1 MRLIKRAFRGFSGSS
16 RGRRIA
22 LAFAPVGLLAML
34 VASLMLP
41 ASGASMGLLAALASA
56 AILVLCVSALVNVQA
71 LGERDS
77 LVARL
82 RVSEER
88 LSLGFEGINAGLW
101 DWDLVTD
108 RAYYSSYLY
117 RQLGYRDGDLAM
129 DTAEFNALVHPA
141 DLARVRESIIGHLK
155 HRSVYDIEYRLRM
168 VDGAY
173 LWCRGRGTAIR
184 DESGRA
190 TRIVGCIF
198 DISDLKRAE
207 ARVATERSL
216 SDATLAS
223 IDDGVIR
230 LDTQANVTY
239 CNGAAERMLGR
250 TAGQVHLRSL
260 FDVCEIY
267 DDRSGDVVTSQCL
280 KNRAADA
287 DDVERHL
294 SVARPDGSLL
304 PVACSVSTMRDTEG
318 ESMGTV
324 MVLRDAS
331 MARKH
336 AAELEY
342 QATHD
347 HLTGLLN
354 RREFERRLAGLLA
367 QGASREQAVM
377 FLDLD
382 QFKVVNDTCGHAAG
396 DEMIR
401 HVSAVLQQR
410 LTRDDILA
418 RLGGDEFGVVL
429 PQSGIDHALKV
440 AEDLRLAVTQLRLP
454 WDQRALTTGVSIGV
468 VGVDA
473 TLPSAWDIMKAAD
486 VACYMAKEKGRNRVH
501 RYSVE
506 DQLQSATHTQME
518 WVARV
523 KAALDHDRFCLY
535 AQQIKS
541 LKPDASGEESH
552 VELLLRMVD
561 ESGALIA
568 PARFIGAAERFN
580 LMPLV
585 DRWVIAHAFDAIAQ
599 GQLAASV
606 WSINLSGASLGDE
619 SLLAYIVQ
627 QQRRCGIRFEQV
639 CFEITETAVITNLSK
654 AIALMES
661 LRALGC
667 RFALDDF
674 GVGMSSFNY
683 LKTLPVDYL
692 KIDGSFVRGI
702 TSSEL
707 DRTIVQSIHQ
717 VAHAAGKATIA
728 EFVESE
734 AIIGRLSGIGIDY
747 VQGYCVGLPEPL
759 PGRPSVAM
767 VA

>member
-1 MRLIKRAFRGFSGSS
+1 MRLITRAVNWLTEGNR
-16 RGRRIA
+16 RGRIVVVLVPA
-22 LAFAPVGLLAML
+22 WVSAVAAVVLAQHARAAAVWLAMVL
-34 VASLMLP
+34 ACTTV
-41 ASGASMGLLAALASA
+41 LLLR
-56 AILVLCVSALVNVQA
+56 VVQR
-71 LGERDS
+71 LG
-77 LVARL
+77 ARL
-82 RVSEER
+82 RLSEER

-101 DWDLVTD
+101 DWDLVSD
-108 RAYYSSYLY
+108 RAYYSRYLY
-117 RQLGYRDGDLAM
+117 QQLGYGDGDLPM
-129 DTAEFNALVHPA
+129 DTRAFNALVHPA
-141 DLARVRESIIGHLK
+141 DLLHLRETIVNHLK
-155 HRSVYDIEYRLRM
+155 HDSLYDVEYRLRIA
-168 VDGAY
+168 DGQY
-173 LWCRGRGTAIR
+173 LWCRGRGKAIR

-190 TRIVGCIF
+190 TRIVGCLF
-198 DISDLKRAE
+198 DISELKRAE
-207 ARVATERSL
+207 AAAAKEKSLTEV
-216 SDATLAS
+216 TLAS

-230 LDTQANVTY
+230 MDNEASVTY
-239 CNGAAERMLGR
+239 CNAAAERMLGR
-250 TAGQVHLRSL
+250 ASHDIYQKPL
-260 FDVCEIY
+260 FDVCDLY
-267 DDRSGDVVTSQCL
+267 DERSGNIVTAQCL
-280 KNRAADA
+280 HNRAAAANDA
-287 DDVERHL
+287 QSRL
-294 SVARPDGSLL
+294 SVTRPDGSLL
-304 PVACSVSTMRDTEG
+304 PVACSVATIRDDE
-318 ESMGTV
+318 EEMLGTV

-331 MARKH
+331 TERKH

-354 RREFERRLAGLLA
+354 RREFERRLSGLLA
-367 QGASREQAVM
+367 KAGSRPHAVM

-396 DEMIR
+396 DELIR
-401 HVSAVLQQR
+401 SVGNALKQQLR
-410 LTRDDILA
+410 AAHILA

-429 PQSGIDHALKV
+429 PECCIDDALRV
-440 AEDLRLAVTQLRLP
+440 AEDLREAVTVIRLP
-454 WDQRALTTGVSIGV
+454 WDQRLLTTGVSIGV
-468 VGVDA
+468 VDVDV
-473 TLPSAWDIMKAAD
+473 TQTSTWDIMKAAD

-501 RYSVE
+501 RYCLE
-506 DQLQSATHTQME
+506 DQLQSTTHTQME

-523 KAALDHDRFCLY
+523 KAALEHDRFRLY

-541 LKPDASGEESH
+541 LKEGAAGEEVH

-561 ESGALIA
+561 ESGGVIA
-568 PARFIGAAERFN
+568 PAYFIGAAERFN

-585 DRWVIAHAFDAIAQ
+585 DRWVIGRAFEAIAA
-599 GQLAASV
+599 GQLAANV

-619 SLLAYIVQ
+619 DLLAYIVQ
-627 QQRRCGIRFEQV
+627 QQQRCGISFESV

-674 GVGMSSFNY
+674 GSGMSSFTY
-683 LKTLPVDYL
+683 LKRLPVDYL

-702 TSSEL
+702 ANSDL

-747 VQGYCVGLPEPL
+747 AQGFCVGLPEPL
-759 PGRPSVAM
+759 PERVAET
-767 VA
+767 VSA

>member
-1 MRLIKRAFRGFSGSS
+1 MRLITRAVNWLTEGNR
-16 RGRRIA
+16 RGRIVVA
-22 LAFAPVGLLAML
+22 LVPAWVSAVAAAVLAQHARAAAVWLAMVL
-34 VASLMLP
+34 ACTTVLLLRVA
-41 ASGASMGLLAALASA
+41 
-56 AILVLCVSALVNVQA
+56 QR
-71 LGERDS
+71 LG
-77 LVARL
+77 ARL
-82 RVSEER
+82 RLSEER

-101 DWDLVTD
+101 DWDLVSD
-108 RAYYSSYLY
+108 RAYYSRYLY
-117 RQLGYRDGDLAM
+117 QQLGYGDGDLPM
-129 DTAEFNALVHPA
+129 DTRAFNALVHPA
-141 DLARVRESIIGHLK
+141 DLLHLRETIVNHLK
-155 HRSVYDIEYRLRM
+155 HDSLYDVEYRLRM
-168 VDGAY
+168 ADGQY
-173 LWCRGRGTAIR
+173 LWCRGRGKAIR

-190 TRIVGCIF
+190 TRIVGCLF
-198 DISDLKRAE
+198 DISELKRAE
-207 ARVATERSL
+207 AAAAKEKSLTE
-216 SDATLAS
+216 ATLAS

-230 LDTQANVTY
+230 MDNEASVTY
-239 CNGAAERMLGR
+239 CNAAAERMLGR
-250 TAGQVHLRSL
+250 ASHDIYQKPL
-260 FDVCEIY
+260 FDVCDLY
-267 DDRSGDVVTSQCL
+267 DERSGNIVTAQCL
-280 KNRAADA
+280 HNRAAAANDA
-287 DDVERHL
+287 QSRL
-294 SVARPDGSLL
+294 SVTRPDGSLL
-304 PVACSVSTMRDTEG
+304 PVACSVATIRDAE
-318 ESMGTV
+318 EEMLGTV

-331 MARKH
+331 TERKH

-354 RREFERRLAGLLA
+354 RREFERRLSGLLA
-367 QGASREQAVM
+367 KAGARPHAVM

-396 DEMIR
+396 DELIR
-401 HVSAVLQQR
+401 SVGNALKQQLR
-410 LTRDDILA
+410 AAHILA

-429 PQSGIDHALKV
+429 PECCIDDALRV
-440 AEDLRLAVTQLRLP
+440 AEDLREAVTVIRLP
-454 WDQRALTTGVSIGV
+454 WDQRLLTTGVSIGV
-468 VGVDA
+468 VDVDV
-473 TLPSAWDIMKAAD
+473 TQTSTWDIMKAAD

-501 RYSVE
+501 RYCLE
-506 DQLQSATHTQME
+506 DQLQSTTHTQME

-523 KAALDHDRFCLY
+523 KAALEHDRFRLY

-541 LKPDASGEESH
+541 LKEGAAGEEVH

-561 ESGALIA
+561 ESGGVIA
-568 PARFIGAAERFN
+568 PAYFIGAAERFN

-585 DRWVIAHAFDAIAQ
+585 DRWVIGRAFEAIAA
-599 GQLAASV
+599 GQLAANV

-619 SLLAYIVQ
+619 DLLAYIVQ
-627 QQRRCGIRFEQV
+627 QQQRCGISFESV

-674 GVGMSSFNY
+674 GSGMSSFTY
-683 LKTLPVDYL
+683 LKRLPVDYL

-702 TSSEL
+702 ASSDL

-747 VQGYCVGLPEPL
+747 AQGFCVGLPEPL
-759 PGRPSVAM
+759 PERVAET
-767 VA
+767 VSA